1 MFSPF
6 ETNLYFCIKP
16 SQATIVLR
24 SQRLFRVPISK
35 LWELNEGICSAW
47 YNALTFKTLID

>member
-47 YNALTFKTLID
+47 YNALTFKILID